1 MNRAVLFWT
10 SIISSLFF
18 VLSLKFYDVFH
29 FIDWKPLG
37 WSKRYHFFEESPGL
51 LRWIILFLIIFILSL
66 LLYYLAKWLKKAKPA
81 ILSLIV
87 GLIIA
92 LLIEWLIQR
101 PNEIGEYLKDFSIP
115 FGVLVLI
122 TTRFIVETAI
132 FNSVK
137 PFSDPK

>member
-10 SIISSLFF
+10 SIVSSSFF

-37 WSKRYHFFEESPGL
+37 WSKRYHVFEESPGL
-51 LRWIILFLIIFILSL
+51 LRWIVLFLIIFIFSL
-66 LLYYLAKWLKKAKPA
+66 LLYYLAKWAKKAKPA
-81 ILSLIV
+81 IMSLIV

-92 LLIEWLIQR
+92 LLIEWMIQR
-101 PNEIGEYLKDFSIP
+101 PNELGEYFKDFSIP

>member
-1 MNRAVLFWT
+1 MNRAVLLWT
-10 SIISSLFF
+10 SIVASLFF
-18 VLSLKFYDVFH
+18 VLSLKFFDVFH

-37 WSKRYHFFEESPGL
+37 WSRRYHFFEESPGL
-51 LRWIILFLIIFILSL
+51 LRWIILFLLIFIISL
-66 LLYYLAKWLKKAKPA
+66 LLYYFAKLVKKAKPSA
-81 ILSLIV
+81 MSLII
-87 GLIIA
+87 GLLIA

-101 PNEIGEYLKDFSIP
+101 PNEIGGFLTDFSIP

-132 FNSVK
+132 FHSIK